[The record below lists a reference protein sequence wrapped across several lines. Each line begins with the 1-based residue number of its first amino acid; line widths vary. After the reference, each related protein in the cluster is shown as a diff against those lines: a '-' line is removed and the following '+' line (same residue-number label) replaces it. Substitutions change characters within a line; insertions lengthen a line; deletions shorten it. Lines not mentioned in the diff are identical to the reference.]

1 MKFRDQLWHRQD
13 VQEYSI
19 ANSESVK
26 PVSFSNQSQTAE
38 AIQSWLVYNL
48 AERLKLAPQEIKIQK
63 DFIDYGLNSIEA
75 INLSGELEN
84 FLGRRLDPTLI
95 WDYPN
100 IETLVLYLA
109 GESDISESASELCV
123 EGNGSA
129 AAKAE
134 PDEIP
139 PEYYRFDLY
148 PEYRQLQQQL
158 EAIASLG
165 ISNPYFTAHER
176 VVNDTTLVGGR
187 ELINY
192 STYNYLGMS
201 GDPAVSKAAKEAIDR
216 YGTSVSASR
225 VASGE
230 KPLHQEMERA
240 IADLV
245 GTEDAIVYVG
255 GHATNVT
262 TISHLFGQNDL
273 IVHDS
278 LSHNSILQG
287 CVLSGASVIAFP
299 HNDWQ
304 TLDQMLCERRHC
316 YRRVLI
322 VIEGVYSMDGDI
334 PDLPKF
340 IEVKQRHKAFL
351 MVDEAH
357 SSGVLG
363 KHGRGIGEYL
373 GVNPDDVDLWMGTL
387 SKSFASCGGYIA
399 GCKAVVEYLKYTA
412 PGFVYSVGLS
422 PANAAAA
429 LAAIRLLEAEP
440 ERVARLRDRA
450 KLFLE
455 LAQARGLNTGM
466 SKDSAVVPIIVGDSV
481 QCIQLSE
488 ALFKRGINVQPMCFP
503 AVPSG
508 TARLRFFISCTHSSE
523 QIRFT
528 VDTVAEEF
536 AKLCPGYTN

>member
-1 MKFRDQLWHRQD
+1 MKFRDQLWDRQD

-26 PVSFSNQSQTAE
+26 PVSFSNRSQTAE

-48 AERLKLAPQEIKIQK
+48 AQRLKLEPQEIEIQK

-84 FLGRRLDPTLI
+84 FLGCRLDPTLI

-109 GESDISESASELCV
+109 GESDISESASELCAA
-123 EGNGSA
+123 NGSA
-129 AAKAE
+129 APKAE
-134 PDEIP
+134 PGEIP

-158 EAIASLG
+158 DAIASLG

-245 GTEDAIVYVG
+245 GSEDAIVYVG

-334 PDLPKF
+334 PDLPQF

-363 KHGRGIGEYL
+363 KHGRGIGEYF

-440 ERVARLRDRA
+440 ERVARLRDRS

-455 LAQARGLNTGM
+455 LAQARELNTGM

-508 TARLRFFISCTHSSE
+508 TARLRFFISCSHSSE

-536 AKLCPGYTN
+536 AKLCPEYTN